1 MSFKDIE
8 DIDFQSETD
17 KISARW
23 SGFYHPHSNVTFT
36 MSVGSTKGGTDVV
49 NAQNV
54 GTNTKFTLTGLSL
67 TNLQVRIRKLASSG
81 DDLRGFNQYIYNHL
95 KITLCTTFFILK
107 LSYESN

>member
-23 SGFYHPHSNVTFT
+23 CGFYHPHSNVTFT

-54 GTNTKFTLTGLSL
+54 GTNTKYTLTGLSL
-67 TNLQVRIRKLASSG
+67 TNLQVRIRDLANSG
-81 DDLRGFNQYIYNHL
+81 DDLRGINKNIYN
-95 KITLCTTFFILK
+95 
-107 LSYESN
+107 Y

>member
-8 DIDFQSETD
+8 DLDFQSETD

-23 SGFYHPHSNVTFT
+23 RGFYHPHSNVTFT

-54 GTNTKFTLTGLSL
+54 GTNTKYTLTGLSL
-67 TNLQVRIRKLASSG
+67 TNLQVRIRDLANSG
-81 DDLRGFNQYIYNHL
+81 DDLRGINKNIYN
-95 KITLCTTFFILK
+95 
-107 LSYESN
+107 Y

>member
-36 MSVGSTKGGTDVV
+36 MSAGSTKGGTDVV

-54 GTNTKFTLTGLSL
+54 GTNTKYILTGLSL
-67 TNLQVRIRKLASSG
+67 TNLQVRIRDLANSG
-81 DDLRGFNQYIYNHL
+81 EDLRGINKNIYN
-95 KITLCTTFFILK
+95 
-107 LSYESN
+107 Y